1 MYSLSVDNIPYN
13 NYNTVK
19 SVKTA
24 KVQNNV
30 AANVS
35 APNFTSNPMRAQI
48 HFGTT
53 QTVPNVR
60 TELVSK
66 EEKAKYI
73 ELTSLVDKETK
84 RQLNTL
90 LKNGILLNSDS
101 NDNSTTLDNL
111 YKIAKNQR
119 AQGLN
124 NQGILKDTINT
135 ISDPHIITQQFG
147 NIPEQFQQMAKAAEG
162 NSSEDINVEH
172 SGTCVASSIEFN
184 LAQKHPAEFARFAEG
199 LSSPQM
205 SVNKTIKMNNLADNT
220 LDAIWLLNAFE
231 VPYEAKD
238 FDKAA
243 LKFAPDKNAI
253 IRAQIQTVDKD
264 KMERSPLDVLMQST
278 FMQVGSQQSYDA
290 LTDKRAGKFN
300 QNDKGLIEFE
310 KTFTESVVED
320 KNKISVTYQTVD
332 ENARLVGYETD
343 FNTMKKQIT
352 DALKL
357 GENVI
362 IGYTQVDA
370 SGTIINGHEITI
382 IGTKTDKNGKMIF
395 ICNDTDDN
403 VSKPIEYSEGFL
415 LPKIHHAALPQAV
428 VQDDVQLVDNW
439 VEGLKTYKE
448 LKKQSKQN
456 TQNQALAQN
465 TQAPQVQTVPQQ
477 QIQPQTVVLERN
489 QIGQVA

>member
-1 MYSLSVDNIPYN
+1 MYSLSVDNLSYN

-19 SVKTA
+19 SVNTA

-53 QTVPNVR
+53 QAVPNIR
-60 TELVSK
+60 TELISK
-66 EEKAKYI
+66 EEKAKYT
-73 ELTSLVDKETK
+73 ELTNLVDKETK

-101 NDNSTTLDNL
+101 NDKSTTLDNL
-111 YKIAKNQR
+111 YKIAKTKR

-124 NQGILKDTINT
+124 SQAILKDTINT

-147 NIPEQFQQMAKAAEG
+147 NIPEQFQQMAKASEG

-205 SVNKTIKMNNLADNT
+205 AVNKTIKMNNLADNT

-231 VPYEAKD
+231 VPYEAND
-238 FDKAA
+238 FDKAT

-278 FMQVGSQQSYDA
+278 FMQVGSQQSYDT

-403 VSKPIEYSEGFL
+403 VSKPIMYSEDFL

-428 VQDDVQLVDNW
+428 VQDDVQLVENW
-439 VEGLKTYKE
+439 VEGLKTYKK
-448 LKKQSKQN
+448 LKQQSKQN
-456 TQNQALAQN
+456 SQNQTLAQN
-465 TQAPQVQTVPQQ
+465 TQTQ

>member
-1 MYSLSVDNIPYN
+1 MYSLSVDNLSYN

-19 SVKTA
+19 SVNTA

-53 QTVPNVR
+53 QAVPNIR
-60 TELVSK
+60 TELISK
-66 EEKAKYI
+66 EEKAKYT
-73 ELTSLVDKETK
+73 ELTNLVDKETK

-101 NDNSTTLDNL
+101 NDKSTTLDNL
-111 YKIAKNQR
+111 YKIAKTKR

-124 NQGILKDTINT
+124 SEAILKDTINT

-147 NIPEQFQQMAKAAEG
+147 NIPEQFQQMAKASEG

-205 SVNKTIKMNNLADNT
+205 AVNKTIKMNNLADNT

-238 FDKAA
+238 FDKAT

-278 FMQVGSQQSYDA
+278 FMQVGSQQSYDT

-403 VSKPIEYSEGFL
+403 VSKPIMYSEDFL

-428 VQDDVQLVDNW
+428 VQDDVQLVENW
-439 VEGLKTYKE
+439 VEGLKTYKK
-448 LKKQSKQN
+448 LKQQSKQN
-456 TQNQALAQN
+456 TQNQTLAQN
-465 TQAPQVQTVPQQ
+465 TQTQ

>member
-1 MYSLSVDNIPYN
+1 MYSLSVDNLSYN

-19 SVKTA
+19 SVNTA

-53 QTVPNVR
+53 QAVPNIR
-60 TELVSK
+60 TELISK
-66 EEKAKYI
+66 EEKAKYT
-73 ELTSLVDKETK
+73 ELTNLVDKETK

-101 NDNSTTLDNL
+101 NDKSTTLDNL
-111 YKIAKNQR
+111 YKIAKTQR

-124 NQGILKDTINT
+124 SQAILKDTINT

-147 NIPEQFQQMAKAAEG
+147 NIPEQFQQMAKASEG

-205 SVNKTIKMNNLADNT
+205 AVNKTIKMNNLADNT

-238 FDKAA
+238 FDKAT

-278 FMQVGSQQSYDA
+278 FMQVGSQQSYDT

-382 IGTKTDKNGKMIF
+382 IGTRTDKNGKMIF

-403 VSKPIEYSEGFL
+403 VSKPIMYSEDFL

-428 VQDDVQLVDNW
+428 VQDDVQLVENW
-439 VEGLKTYKE
+439 VEGLKTYKK
-448 LKKQSKQN
+448 LKQQSKQN
-456 TQNQALAQN
+456 TQNQTLAQN
-465 TQAPQVQTVPQQ
+465 TQTQ

>member
-1 MYSLSVDNIPYN
+1 MYSLSVDNLSYN

-19 SVKTA
+19 SVNTA

-35 APNFTSNPMRAQI
+35 ATNFTSNPMRAQI

-53 QTVPNVR
+53 QAVPNIR

-66 EEKAKYI
+66 EEKAKYT
-73 ELTSLVDKETK
+73 ELTNLVDKETK

-101 NDNSTTLDNL
+101 NDKSTTLDNL
-111 YKIAKNQR
+111 YKIAKTKR

-124 NQGILKDTINT
+124 SEAILKDTINT

-147 NIPEQFQQMAKAAEG
+147 NIPEQFQQMAKASEG

-205 SVNKTIKMNNLADNT
+205 AVNKTIKMNNLADNT

-238 FDKAA
+238 FDKAT

-278 FMQVGSQQSYDA
+278 FMQVGSQQSYDT

-403 VSKPIEYSEGFL
+403 VSKPIMYSEDFL

-428 VQDDVQLVDNW
+428 VQDDVQLVENW
-439 VEGLKTYKE
+439 VEGLKTYKK
-448 LKKQSKQN
+448 LKQQSKQN
-456 TQNQALAQN
+456 TQNQTLAQN
-465 TQAPQVQTVPQQ
+465 TQTQ

>member
-53 QTVPNVR
+53 QTIPNIR

-238 FDKAA
+238 FDKAT

-465 TQAPQVQTVPQQ
+465 TQVPQVQTVPQQ

>member
-1 MYSLSVDNIPYN
+1 MYSLSVDNLSYN

-19 SVKTA
+19 SVNTA

-30 AANVS
+30 ASNVS

-53 QTVPNVR
+53 QAVPNIR

-66 EEKAKYI
+66 EEKAKYT
-73 ELTSLVDKETK
+73 ELTNLVDKETK

-101 NDNSTTLDNL
+101 NDKSTTLDNL
-111 YKIAKNQR
+111 YKIAKTKR

-124 NQGILKDTINT
+124 SQAILKDTINT

-147 NIPEQFQQMAKAAEG
+147 NIPEQFQQMAKASEG

-205 SVNKTIKMNNLADNT
+205 AVNKTIKMNNLADNT

-238 FDKAA
+238 FDKAT

-278 FMQVGSQQSYDA
+278 FMQVGSQQSYDT

-403 VSKPIEYSEGFL
+403 VSKPIMYSEDFL

-428 VQDDVQLVDNW
+428 VQDDVQLVENW
-439 VEGLKTYKE
+439 VEGLKTYKK
-448 LKKQSKQN
+448 LKQQSKQN
-456 TQNQALAQN
+456 TQNQTLAQN
-465 TQAPQVQTVPQQ
+465 TQTQ